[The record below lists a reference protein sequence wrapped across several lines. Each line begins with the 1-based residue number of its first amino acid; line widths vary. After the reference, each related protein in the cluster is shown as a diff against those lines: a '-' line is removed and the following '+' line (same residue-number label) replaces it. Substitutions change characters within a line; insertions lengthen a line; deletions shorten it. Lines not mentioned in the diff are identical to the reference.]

1 MKLEY
6 DSVSP
11 ITGNECVIIEAD
23 EKTGTNS
30 YMCMESGY
38 TTTDNFKIDSEHVE
52 TYETQITELMKNIK
66 FEDKETGLVWYP
78 AFLNIPGAGM
88 LYCKGETKENM
99 TWEVADIIELIGEER
114 LNYPVPGK
122 EGEYFTSKL
131 NTENATSFLSKEFD
145 KALDHFYSIV
155 NKVYAQ

>member
-1 MKLEY
+1 MKLEH

-66 FEDKETGLVWYP
+66 FEDKETGLVWY
-78 AFLNIPGAGM
+78 N
-88 LYCKGETKENM
+88 
-99 TWEVADIIELIGEER
+99 
-114 LNYPVPGK
+114 
-122 EGEYFTSKL
+122 
-131 NTENATSFLSKEFD
+131 
-145 KALDHFYSIV
+145 
-155 NKVYAQ
+155 